1 VEGEQGH
8 EPLRRERH
16 LRVFRAS
23 ASHDLEASEQAQRD
37 PSCSCPLV
45 FQWFCPHA
53 DHRFLQGGKFPEA
66 AIPVVAGVAPGDA
79 PIRVMHLLGA
89 FYLSA
94 TRARKSCSV
103 L

>member
-1 VEGEQGH
+1 
-8 EPLRRERH
+8 
-16 LRVFRAS
+16 
-23 ASHDLEASEQAQRD
+23 
-37 PSCSCPLV
+37 
-45 FQWFCPHA
+45 
-53 DHRFLQGGKFPEA
+53 
-66 AIPVVAGVAPGDA
+66 VAPGDA